1 MALIYLVVV
10 QFFAKIVNRFV
21 IYVGAA
27 MLLVLVICI
36 WTYPTEYVKSKVIIG
51 LVLLAF
57 LVVVAWTV
65 WLYREAVL
73 ANGIFLQQATKFVR
87 DLPWVLINIPLFLG
101 ILVLFEYIMI
111 L

>member
-1 MALIYLVVV
+1 
-10 QFFAKIVNRFV
+10 
-21 IYVGAA
+21 

-36 WTYPTEYVKSKVIIG
+36 WTYPTEYVKSKIIIG